1 MGGGHWQG
9 EAALAPGIGLFRGH
23 SGDNRAHRHWAHQVS
38 FALDGTI
45 KFKVNDIEYCGAGF
59 LIRAGIKHRQ
69 LEANVLS
76 VYVDPTSTFL
86 DALSLPLSH
95 SPAVLALSEANI
107 QKLVSLFPADCP
119 LSECLARFFKALETE
134 NPRQQADA
142 KLTLV
147 LAELNKAVEDNATI
161 DREQVARIC
170 HLSPSRFSHWFSQ
183 KTGMPLRS
191 YRKWL
196 RLIKAL
202 EAAVLT
208 RSLSHAAVDAGFSD
222 QSHFT
227 RAVSEAFGVSPT
239 DILALLG

>member
-1 MGGGHWQG
+1 M
-9 EAALAPGIGLFRGH
+9 
-23 SGDNRAHRHWAHQVS
+23 
-38 FALDGTI
+38 
-45 KFKVNDIEYCGAGF
+45 
-59 LIRAGIKHRQ
+59 
-69 LEANVLS
+69 
-76 VYVDPTSTFL
+76 
-86 DALSLPLSH
+86 
-95 SPAVLALSEANI
+95 
-107 QKLVSLFPADCP
+107 
-119 LSECLARFFKALETE
+119 SECLARFFKALETE
-134 NPRQQADA
+134 NPRQQADP

-161 DREQVARIC
+161 DREQLARIC

-239 DILALLG
+239 DILKLLD

>member
-1 MGGGHWQG
+1 MGAAHWQG
-9 EAALAPGIGLFRGH
+9 EAALAPGLGLFRGH

-38 FALDGTI
+38 LAVDGSI
-45 KFKVNDIEYCGAGF
+45 KFEIDDIVYCGAGF
-59 LIRAGIKHRQ
+59 LIPAGAIHRQ
-69 LEANVLS
+69 LEANVFS
-76 VYVDPTSTFL
+76 IYVDPTSAFL

-95 SPAVLALSEANI
+95 PPAVLGLSEANI

-119 LSECLARFFKALETE
+119 LSECLARFFKAFETE
-134 NPRQQADA
+134 SSRQQADP

-147 LAELNKAVEDNATI
+147 LAELKKSIEDNVAI
-161 DREQVARIC
+161 DREQLASIC
-170 HLSPSRFSHWFSQ
+170 YLSPSRFSHWFSQ
-183 KTGMPLRS
+183 ETGMPLRS

-202 EAAVLT
+202 ETAVLT
-208 RSLSHAAVDAGFSD
+208 RNLSHAAVDAGFSD

-239 DILALLG
+239 DILELLG